1 MPKLQADLA
10 AGTAQY
16 DFFCND
22 IEFQYTIYPSL
33 LPINDLIAE
42 RGYDMEGFFEPIYTY
57 GEGVAG
63 GQEGFATG
71 SPSASVRPGSSTGPI
86 SSTSSRRPGTT
97 TTPCSAS

>member
-1 MPKLQADLA
+1 MPKLEADLA

-57 GEGVAG
+57 GKELPVGRKGALRAADARRRLVG
-63 GQEGFATG
+63 LL
-71 SPSASVRPGSSTGPI
+71 PDRPH
-86 SSTSSRRPGTT
+86 RRVPHDLG
-97 TTPCSAS
+97 